1 MQTRSGTGEDAVDRR
16 EFVAAVTWGFVSAA
30 LAGCG
35 NGVVSNPTGVSNPS
49 GGGPSGGGQLPAGV
63 TVNSNVTTIDLSQQP
78 GLSATSGF
86 LLIVPVH
93 VFIVKVGT
101 SAFRAFTSICTHQQ
115 CDVNDFSGGTI
126 NCPCHGSQFDTSGQ
140 VVRGPA
146 PLPLQEFATSFDA
159 SANRLTVTK
168 P

>member
-1 MQTRSGTGEDAVDRR
+1 MEIKSGPRDDAVNRR
-16 EFVAAVTWGFVSAA
+16 DFVGAVTWGFVSAA
-30 LAGCG
+30 LAACG
-35 NGVVSNPTGVSNPS
+35 NGVVSNPTGVAN
-49 GGGPSGGGQLPAGV
+49 PSGGGQLPAGV
-63 TVNSNVTTIDLSQQP
+63 TVNGNVTTIDLSQQP
-78 GLSATSGF
+78 GLSATNSF

-93 VFIVKVGT
+93 VFIVNVGT

-126 NCPCHGSQFDTSGQ
+126 NCPCHGSQFDTNGQ

-146 PLPLQEFATSFDA
+146 PLPLQEFITSFDV